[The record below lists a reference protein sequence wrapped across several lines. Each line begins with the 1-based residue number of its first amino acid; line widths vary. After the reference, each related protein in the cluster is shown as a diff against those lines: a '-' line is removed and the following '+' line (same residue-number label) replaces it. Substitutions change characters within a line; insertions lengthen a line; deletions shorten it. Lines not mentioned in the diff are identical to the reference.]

1 MKALY
6 LAVQVYLAF
15 ARKSFQRQMQY
26 RVANLAG
33 LTTNFFFLLVHIF
46 VYTAF
51 YAARTGPQPLNL
63 NEIITYFVLC
73 QVSFMLMP
81 FWGTRSEVTNAIKDG
96 SVALQLTKPVDF
108 QAYWFA
114 DECGRACYYLLMRG
128 FPTFLISIFFFKVAI
143 PQQPTVLMAFTVS
156 MTLAIFMSTAI
167 TITIFSSA
175 FWTLD
180 TTGISGM
187 SGSVIML
194 FSGMLVPIALWPEWL
209 EYIAR
214 WLPFEGLI
222 DIPFSIYLGKI
233 TGVEVWIAIS
243 KQMGWSLFFL
253 GLGRFLLTRGFSRLV
268 IQGG

>member
-1 MKALY
+1 MRSLY
-6 LAVQVYLAF
+6 LTFHVYLAF
-15 ARKSFQRQMQY
+15 GTKSFQKRMQY

-51 YAARTGPQPLNL
+51 YAARTGPLPLNL
-63 NEIITYFVLC
+63 NEVITYFVLC
-73 QVSFMLMP
+73 QVFFMLMP
-81 FWGTRSEVTNAIKDG
+81 FWGARSEVTSAIKDG

-108 QAYWFA
+108 HAYWFA

-128 FPTFLISIFFFKVAI
+128 LPTFLISIIFFAVAI
-143 PQQPTVLMAFTVS
+143 PTQPATLMAFAISV
-156 MTLAIFMSTAI
+156 TLATFMSAAI

-180 TTGISGM
+180 TTGISGL
-187 SGSVIML
+187 SYSIITL

-209 EYIAR
+209 AHIAA
-214 WLPFEGLI
+214 WLPFGGLI

-233 TGVEVWIAIS
+233 TGVGIWVSIG
-243 KQMGWSLFFL
+243 KQMIWVVFFL
-253 GLGRFLLTRGFSRLV
+253 GLGRVLLRRGFSRLV